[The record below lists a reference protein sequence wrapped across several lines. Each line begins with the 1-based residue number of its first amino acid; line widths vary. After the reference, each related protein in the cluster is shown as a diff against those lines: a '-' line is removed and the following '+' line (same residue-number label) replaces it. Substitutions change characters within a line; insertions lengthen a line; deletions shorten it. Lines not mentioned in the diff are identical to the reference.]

1 MYQMGK
7 GVNTMLRPIKKET
20 LCVRNYE
27 LNLELWLNTESD
39 DLREYIRFLTEN
51 LDVDIKFNRSCDAVK
66 RRVSIH
72 RYKTK
77 IFDVKLTII
86 PVGKHFRLDMEIVI
100 LSKILYDYKMLD
112 TFSDEFDVSYIVRRI
127 DRDIYQLINADVE
140 LEDGII
146 K

>member
-1 MYQMGK
+1 
-7 GVNTMLRPIKKET
+7 MLRPIKEET

-51 LDVDIKFNRSCDAVK
+51 VDVDIMFNRICNELK
-66 RRVSIH
+66 QRFSIH

-86 PVGKHFRLDMEIVI
+86 PVGKHFRLDMEIVV
-100 LSKILYDYKMLD
+100 LGKITYDYKMLD

-127 DRDIYQLINADVE
+127 DRNIYRLINADVE
-140 LEDGII
+140 LETGIV

>member
-1 MYQMGK
+1 MGK

-51 LDVDIKFNRSCDAVK
+51 VDVDIMFNRICDGIK
-66 RRVSIH
+66 QRFSIH

-86 PVGKHFRLDMEIVI
+86 PVGKHFRLDMEIVV
-100 LSKILYDYKMLD
+100 LGKILYDYKMLD

-127 DRDIYQLINADVE
+127 DRNIYQLINSDNTTGV
-140 LEDGII
+140 GIV

>member
-1 MYQMGK
+1 
-7 GVNTMLRPIKKET
+7 MLRPIKKET

-51 LDVDIKFNRSCDAVK
+51 VDVDIMFNRICDALK
-66 RRVSIH
+66 RRFSIH

-100 LSKILYDYKMLD
+100 LGKILYDYKMLD

>member
-1 MYQMGK
+1 
-7 GVNTMLRPIKKET
+7 MLRPIKKET

-51 LDVDIKFNRSCDAVK
+51 VDVDIMFNRICDALK
-66 RRVSIH
+66 RRFSIH

>member
-51 LDVDIKFNRSCDAVK
+51 VDVDIMFNRICDALK
-66 RRVSIH
+66 RRFSIH

>member
-51 LDVDIKFNRSCDAVK
+51 VDVDIMFNRICDELK
-66 RRVSIH
+66 RRFSIH

-100 LSKILYDYKMLD
+100 LGKILYDYKMLD

>member
-1 MYQMGK
+1 
-7 GVNTMLRPIKKET
+7 MLRPIKKET

-51 LDVDIKFNRSCDAVK
+51 VDVDIMFNRICDELK
-66 RRVSIH
+66 RRFSIH

-86 PVGKHFRLDMEIVI
+86 PVGKHFRLDMEIVV
-100 LSKILYDYKMLD
+100 LGKILYDYKMLD

-127 DRDIYQLINADVE
+127 DRNIYQLMNSDNATEV
-140 LEDGII
+140 GIV